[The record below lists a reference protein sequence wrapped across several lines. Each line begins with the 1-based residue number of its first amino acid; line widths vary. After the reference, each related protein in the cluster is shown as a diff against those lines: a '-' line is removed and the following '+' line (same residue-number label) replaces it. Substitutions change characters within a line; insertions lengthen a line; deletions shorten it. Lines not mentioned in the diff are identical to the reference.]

1 MNANAGTHD
10 AIVIGGGHNGLIMGA
25 YLARA
30 GARTLV
36 LEARDKVGG
45 CTDTSSP
52 WPEHPDFKV
61 TTYSYVV
68 SLMPPEIVRDLDL
81 RRHGYRVYP
90 IGPYYQAFPDG
101 RSISLHPSDAKRT
114 YESVAAFSKKDAE
127 ALEHLDA
134 WLAEVAR
141 YVKPLTEAIPPN
153 LGSTSPGDLADTF
166 RSVWRSRGLGARG
179 VADLTRLFT
188 MSVTDLLERWFESE
202 QVKAAFT
209 VNGVIGSYTGPDQPG
224 TAYILL
230 HHSIG
235 DAGGGLGSWGFP
247 EGGMG
252 AVADACRRAAESNG
266 CEVRTGARVAKV
278 LVRGGRAI
286 GVALASGEEI
296 RAPIVVSAVHPKLA
310 FLELV
315 DRADLPEGFVHDI
328 EHLRSRS
335 GAIKINLALSRLPSF
350 TADPGSELA
359 EHHTGSIEMCLST
372 EYAERAFQEAKLG
385 QASQHPVCD
394 GCIPTT
400 LDHTLMPEGV
410 HLFSMAAMHVPAEWH
425 EEPHREETEAFAD
438 RMIDAYEEVAPGLK
452 DSIVARQV
460 VTLHDIETEL
470 GLPDAS
476 VFHGDLALD
485 QLFHMRPAPGYAD
498 YRSPIRGLYHC
509 SAGSA
514 GGGGVTGIPARN
526 CFRQIQRDRKRRR
539 ARVGSRP

>member
-1 MNANAGTHD
+1 MSD
-10 AIVIGGGHNGLIMGA
+10 ARDAVVIGGGHNGLIIGA
-25 YLARA
+25 YLAKA
-30 GARTLV
+30 GARALV
-36 LEARDKVGG
+36 LEARSKTGG

-52 WPEHPDFKV
+52 WPEHPGFKV

-68 SLMPPEIVRDLDL
+68 SLMPPAIVRELDL
-81 RRHGYRVYP
+81 RRHGYRIHP

-101 RSISLHPSDAKRT
+101 RSISIDPSDPKVT
-114 YESVAAFSKKDAE
+114 YESVARFSKKDAD
-127 ALEHLDA
+127 ALERMDE
-134 WLAEVAR
+134 WLAGIAR
-141 YVKPLTEAIPPN
+141 FVKPLTEAIPLN

-166 RSVWRSRGLGARG
+166 RAAWRSRGLGARG

-188 MSVTDLLERWFESE
+188 MSATDLLERWFESE

-209 VNGVIGSYTGPDQPG
+209 VNGVIGSYTGPDEPG

-252 AVADACRRAAESNG
+252 AVADACRRAAESSG
-266 CEVRTGARVAKV
+266 CEVRTDAKVAKV
-278 LVRGGRAI
+278 LVRGGRAT

-296 RAPIVVSAVHPKLA
+296 HAPVVVSAVHPKLA

-315 DRADLPEGFVHDI
+315 DRHELPASFVEDI

-372 EYAERAFQEAKLG
+372 DYAERAFQEAKSG
-385 QASQHPVCD
+385 RASEHPVCD

-400 LDHTLMPEGV
+400 LDPTLMPEGV
-410 HLFSMAAMHVPAEWH
+410 HLFSMAAMHVPCEWH

-438 RMIDAYEEVAPGLK
+438 RMIDRYEELAPGLK
-452 DSIVARQV
+452 DSIIARQV
-460 VTLHDIETEL
+460 VTLHDMEHDL

-526 CFRQIQRDRKRRR
+526 CFQQIRRDRKRRGWAR
-539 ARVGSRP
+539 AGAGAGR